1 MPGTASVMV
10 SFFGKPMPSA
20 AADAAALAEEAEL
33 ELELELRA
41 MTAALVDTQR
51 VSFIRGWDARG
62 MASQLH
68 SFAEQDQH
76 MRELLDAHYPRA
88 AINDKERT

>member
-33 ELELELRA
+33 ELELEPVVEE
-41 MTAALVDTQR
+41 MVEE
-51 VSFIRGWDARG
+51 
-62 MASQLH
+62 
-68 SFAEQDQH
+68 AE
-76 MRELLDAHYPRA
+76 
-88 AINDKERT
+88 